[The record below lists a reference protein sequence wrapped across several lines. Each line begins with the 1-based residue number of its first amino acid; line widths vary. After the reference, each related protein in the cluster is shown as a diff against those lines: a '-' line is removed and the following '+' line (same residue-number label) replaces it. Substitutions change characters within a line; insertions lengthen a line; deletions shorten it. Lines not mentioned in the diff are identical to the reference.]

1 MELEKV
7 QVSEMS
13 IEANGRIIYGKLYRS
28 VDESRCPA
36 IIFSH
41 GYNGSNSNFEC
52 ECRYFASRGYVTYAY
67 DFCGGSVGSKSSG
80 ATTDMTVFSE
90 KEDLLAVIMRVRMLD
105 CVDEKNIYLV
115 GASQGGLVT
124 TLAAEEAQKLIR
136 GMILY
141 FPALCIP
148 NDWRKRFRTEEEIP
162 EVVKWWGMDLGRNF
176 FMAIRE
182 YDVFE
187 NIGKFCGDVL
197 IIQGDKDS
205 IVLAAD
211 SEKARKLYKNAKLV
225 VLPGEGH
232 GFSPRGTQKAMELM
246 DRFFAQNRAIY
257 KISL

>member
-1 MELEKV
+1 
-7 QVSEMS
+7 
-13 IEANGRIIYGKLYRS
+13 
-28 VDESRCPA
+28 
-36 IIFSH
+36 
-41 GYNGSNSNFEC
+41 
-52 ECRYFASRGYVTYAY
+52 
-67 DFCGGSVGSKSSG
+67 
-80 ATTDMTVFSE
+80 MTVFSE
-90 KEDLLAVIMRVRMLD
+90 KEDLLTVIMRVRMLD
-105 CVDEKNIYLV
+105 CVDEKNIYLA

-124 TLAAEEAQKLIR
+124 ALAAEDAQKLVR

-148 NDWRKRFRTEEEIP
+148 NDWRNRFRTEEEIP

-176 FMAIRE
+176 FMTIRE

-187 NIGKFCGDVL
+187 NIGRFCGGVL

-205 IVLAAD
+205 IVCAAD

-246 DRFFAQNRAIY
+246 DSFFAQNRAI
-257 KISL
+257 